1 MEVLERSRGEHDMSL
16 PIDQVEAISRA
27 VARQYDPR
35 LTVVSLASSGG
46 SARVELLVTI
56 DRCRQ
61 GPYLVM
67 VNVTR
72 AGEAAL
78 EQELREKFRDAVNR

>member
-1 MEVLERSRGEHDMSL
+1 MSL
-16 PIDQVEAISRA
+16 PIDRVEAISRA

-35 LTVVSLASSGG
+35 LRVVSLASSGG

-61 GPYLVM
+61 RPYLVM

-78 EQELREKFRDAVNR
+78 ERELREKFRDALNR

>member
-1 MEVLERSRGEHDMSL
+1 MSL
-16 PIDQVEAISRA
+16 PIDRIEAISRA
-27 VARQYDPR
+27 VAQQYDAR
-35 LTVVSLASSGG
+35 LAVVSLASSGG

-56 DRCRQ
+56 ESCRQ
-61 GPYLVM
+61 GPCLVM

-78 EQELREKFRDAVNR
+78 EQELREKFRDALNR

>member
-1 MEVLERSRGEHDMSL
+1 MSL
-16 PIDQVEAISRA
+16 PIDRIEAISRA
-27 VARQYDPR
+27 VAQQYDPR

-56 DRCRQ
+56 DRYRQ
-61 GPYLVM
+61 GQCLLM
-67 VNVTR
+67 MNVTR

-78 EQELREKFRDAVNR
+78 EQELQERFRDALGR

>member
-1 MEVLERSRGEHDMSL
+1 M
-16 PIDQVEAISRA
+16 
-27 VARQYDPR
+27 
-35 LTVVSLASSGG
+35 TVNGVPDTS
-46 SARVELLVTI
+46 LVTI
-56 DRCRQ
+56 ESCRQ

-78 EQELREKFRDAVNR
+78 EQELREKFRDALNR